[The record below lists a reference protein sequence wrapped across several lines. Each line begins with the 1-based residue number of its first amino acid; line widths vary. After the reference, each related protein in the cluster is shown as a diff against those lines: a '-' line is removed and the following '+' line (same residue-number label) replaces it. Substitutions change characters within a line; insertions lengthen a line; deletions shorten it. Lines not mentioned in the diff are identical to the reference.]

1 MSISGACWGS
11 RMETH
16 GRGVGD
22 WEEPP
27 DLGGGGVVGLQGRED
42 NRDRRLYHNL
52 QEGEV
57 AVSGFEKAHSGSLGG
72 LVH

>member
-1 MSISGACWGS
+1 
-11 RMETH
+11 MEGVWVT
-16 GRGVGD
+16 GRSLPI
-22 WEEPP
+22 W
-27 DLGGGGVVGLQGRED
+27 GGGVVGLQGRED

-57 AVSGFEKAHSGSLGG
+57 AVSGFEKAHSGTLGG